1 MNKVIGLGKTGCGI
15 AEEFCS
21 YPEYRIYQIGV
32 GIPERGNLVLEEC
45 EDIAAYEEAADA
57 TEIAGYLRSIKSGD
71 EVLFIVGGDEPIS
84 GLSLIVLEQI
94 KDVSITILYVA
105 PDSGVCSDEQ
115 KINHRIVYNI
125 LQEYTRSGVFRRML
139 LAHRPVVEELVG
151 DVSIREYEK
160 SINNF
165 IAYVVA
171 MVNYCDHVEPVVS
184 NKTSPAEISRIGTVG
199 VSSLEPEDDIQF
211 LFDLST
217 ATDVHHYYAIPS
229 QDLDERKG
237 LMKDIKMR
245 TKRFAKEGINTSFSV
260 YSTTFE
266 QPIVLV
272 TAFTKDLQTN

>member
-1 MNKVIGLGKTGCGI
+1 MDKIIGLGKTGCGI
-15 AEEFCS
+15 AEEFCA
-21 YPEYRIYQIGV
+21 YPEYRIYKIGV
-32 GIPERGNLVLEEC
+32 GIPARGNLVLEEQ

-57 TEIAGYLRSIKSGD
+57 IEMAGYLRSVKPGD
-71 EVLFIVGGDEPIS
+71 EVLFIVAGDEPIS
-84 GLSLIVLEQI
+84 GLSLTILEQI
-94 KDVSITILYVA
+94 KDVSITVLYIA
-105 PDSGVCSDEQ
+105 PDSEVCSDEQ

-125 LQEYTRSGVFRRML
+125 LQEYTRSGVFRRMF
-139 LAHRPVVEELVG
+139 LAHRRVVEELVG
-151 DVSIREYEK
+151 DVSVREYEK

-171 MVNYCDHVEPVVS
+171 MVNYCDHTEPVVS

-199 VSSLEPEDDIQF
+199 VSSLEPKDDIQF

-229 QDLDERKG
+229 QDLDEQKG
-237 LMKDIKMR
+237 LMRDIKMR

-260 YSTTFE
+260 YSTTFD